1 MGTENNKRSK
11 RRDRET
17 LQTRSLSPN
26 PFSVPKPGSQ
36 LSLLWLRRS
45 LLLLLRQ
52 SGPKYGNWGESRSR
66 NGPGASLQESQKEQ
80 KRYSMVL
87 KALNDL
93 FWAQNACPLVKTTV
107 VLGIVWTVTDC

>member
-45 LLLLLRQ
+45 LLLLAATEWAKIWKLGRVPEQ
-52 SGPKYGNWGESRSR
+52 KWPWSEFEGEPKETKALLDGPK
-66 NGPGASLQESQKEQ
+66 GA
-80 KRYSMVL
+80 
-87 KALNDL
+87 
-93 FWAQNACPLVKTTV
+93 
-107 VLGIVWTVTDC
+107 